1 MESLGSRIW
10 EINWYQNEWPWP
22 LFRGRVKVTST
33 IAFHLT
39 LNISETVRDRGLVD
53 WFQRTTNRKWHMGYR
68 TVMWPMTSRDLK
80 RSIRN
85 FNTLRAQYLENSW
98 SYRDSVST
106 NVLVIPLRGTKSRS
120 PAVFESSRY
129 WALSVL
135 GHEFHL
141 SRSLDVMGYVTIWF
155 PIGHFLL
162 VVLKLSL
169 YL

>member
-1 MESLGSRIW
+1 MNDLDLCLEVVSRSRQPLRFIWRWISRKPLEIEVWLIGSKGLPIGNGIWAMERSCDRW
-10 EINWYQNEWPWP
+10 
-22 LFRGRVKVTST
+22 RHVT
-33 IAFHLT
+33 
-39 LNISETVRDRGLVD
+39 
-53 WFQRTTNRKWHMGYR
+53 
-68 TVMWPMTSRDLK
+68 LK
-80 RSIRN
+80 GQSRN